1 MKLIKTTFLLC
12 LFGFSTF
19 VMSHNCGG
27 TTAWRG
33 CSRDLDAM
41 SHFCDSFF
49 PLQLA
54 PGVDHTHSCFS
65 YIPAATSHCGAKDVL
80 WCCPQNEFTV
90 SQIPFRSCLL
100 HIGAPYHVYQ
110 AVNGRCHTVKRRDGV
125 TLNGSIL
132 TGVKPLHTIF
142 LTFTICDSEQRTM
155 IL

>member
-41 SHFCDSFF
+41 SHF
-49 PLQLA
+49 
-54 PGVDHTHSCFS
+54 

-80 WCCPQNEFTV
+80 WCCPQNEFT
-90 SQIPFRSCLL
+90 
-100 HIGAPYHVYQ
+100 IGAPYHVYQ
-110 AVNGRCHTVKRRDGV
+110 AVNGRCHTVK
-125 TLNGSIL
+125 S
-132 TGVKPLHTIF
+132 
-142 LTFTICDSEQRTM
+142 
-155 IL
+155 